1 MLYILL
7 YSKCEMYAREDARDA
22 LSKLPLSH
30 GRRKVK
36 LDPEQVKKQFSQNGS
51 VCTLM
56 ISICFVSNPLLMLR
70 YYE

>member
-36 LDPEQVKKQFSQNGS
+36 LDPEQVKKRFS
-51 VCTLM
+51 
-56 ISICFVSNPLLMLR
+56 
-70 YYE
+70 